1 MWLALDGD
9 GPLYRQAYRALRA
22 AILDG
27 RLAPGERLPSS
38 RVLAREAKLARN
50 TVLQAYEQLVAE
62 GYAESRRGAGT
73 FVVAELPDRPRARRA
88 RASRARA
95 ALAAAPP
102 LLSAYGERAVRYF
115 ARGVSWGRRRP
126 APRYDFRYGDPAYDD
141 FPHATW
147 CRLLARR
154 ARRASERHL
163 SYSDPG
169 GAPEL
174 REALAAYLARA
185 RGVACEPDDV
195 LVVYGT
201 QQAIDLTA
209 RVLIDPG
216 ARVIVEEPG
225 YPGIRHALE
234 IAGAEVDGAARRR
247 ATASPPRRS
256 RAERAR
262 LVCVTPSHQ
271 FPTGGVLPL
280 ARRLALLAWA
290 ERVGAFVLEDDYD
303 GEFRYDGRPLE
314 SLQALDRSGRVLY
327 AGTVS
332 KVMFPALRIGY
343 LVMPRSLREALLAAK
358 AFADTGTAH
367 LEQRVLADF
376 IAQGFFERHLRRA
389 RVRNAARR
397 TALLAALARE
407 LGDAVEVVG
416 ANAGLH
422 VVAWLRGV
430 RPGELR
436 ALRDARRAPR
446 CGHPPDLAVLRRA
459 AAPRRDPARLRGARR
474 GGDRRGRAPA
484 RAGAAGV
491 RSALRGL
498 RAPRRGPPRA
508 DPEFSARFD
517 TSGAISPLH
526 REVLSIPGEGLP
538 EGSGPNA
545 HAAPPLAR
553 RLCAASRARHCTRR
567 AAPLDRS
574 DRHAVH
580 GQPTRRSRSSWT
592 KPTAT
597 SSSR

>member
-1 MWLALDGD
+1 
-9 GPLYRQAYRALRA
+9 
-22 AILDG
+22 
-27 RLAPGERLPSS
+27 
-38 RVLAREAKLARN
+38 VLAREAKLARN

-73 FVVAELPDRPRARRA
+73 YVVAELPDGAARSAPRAR
-88 RASRARA
+88 
-95 ALAAAPP
+95 APEVP
-102 LLSAYGERAVRYF
+102 APAPLSAYAERAIGYY

-126 APRYDFRYGDPAYDD
+126 APRYDFRYGEPAYGD

-163 SYSDPG
+163 SYGEPG

-174 REALAAYLARA
+174 REALAAYLARS
-185 RGVACEPDDV
+185 RGVACGPDDV

-216 ARVIVEEPG
+216 ARAIVEEPG

-234 IAGAEVDGAARRR
+234 IAGAEVVALPVDADGL
-247 ATASPPRRS
+247 P
-256 RAERAR
+256 AEALAGQRAR
-262 LVCVTPSHQ
+262 LLCVTPSHQ

-327 AGTVS
+327 AGTAS

-343 LVMPRSLREALLAAK
+343 LVMPPSLREALLAAK
-358 AFADTGTAH
+358 AFADTGTAQ

-376 IAQGFFERHLRRA
+376 IEQGFFERHLRRA
-389 RVRNAARR
+389 RVRNAGRR
-397 TALLAALARE
+397 RALLAALARE

-422 VVAWLRGV
+422 VVAWLRDV

-436 ALRDARRAPR
+436 ALRELAARRDV
-446 CGHPPDLAVLRRA
+446 GIHPISPFYAARPRRA
-459 AAPRRDPARLRGARR
+459 GILLGYAALDE
-474 GGDRRGRAPA
+474 
-484 RAGAAGV
+484 AAIAEGV
-491 RSALRGL
+491 RRLALALREL
-498 RAPRRGPPRA
+498 RNR
-508 DPEFSARFD
+508 
-517 TSGAISPLH
+517 
-526 REVLSIPGEGLP
+526 
-538 EGSGPNA
+538 
-545 HAAPPLAR
+545 
-553 RLCAASRARHCTRR
+553 
-567 AAPLDRS
+567 
-574 DRHAVH
+574 
-580 GQPTRRSRSSWT
+580 
-592 KPTAT
+592 
-597 SSSR
+597 

>member
-1 MWLALDGD
+1 MWLALDGE
-9 GPLYRQAYRALRA
+9 GPLYRQAYRGLRA

-27 RLAPGERLPSS
+27 RVAPGERLPSS

-73 FVVAELPDRPRARRA
+73 FVIGALPEPGTRSKRPART
-88 RASRARA
+88 RA
-95 ALAAAPP
+95 APAAAPP
-102 LLSAYGERAVRYF
+102 ALSAYGERAVRHF
-115 ARGVSWGRRRP
+115 ARGITWARRRP

-174 REALAAYLARA
+174 REALASYLSRA
-185 RGVACEPDDV
+185 RGVACEPEDV

-216 ARVIVEEPG
+216 ARAIVEEPG
-225 YPGIRHALE
+225 YPGIRNALA
-234 IAGAEVDGAARRR
+234 IAGAEVIPLAVDADGLCTDAL
-247 ATASPPRRS
+247 
-256 RAERAR
+256 AEQSAR
-262 LVCVTPSHQ
+262 LACVTPSHQ

-290 ERVGAFVLEDDYD
+290 ERADAFVLEDDYD

-327 AGTVS
+327 AGTTS
-332 KVMFPALRIGY
+332 KVMFPALRIAY
-343 LVMPRSLREALLAAK
+343 LVMPPSLREALLAAK

-397 TALLAALARE
+397 AALLAALAAHMPAGTRAVPPAGGSMVWVTLPGGVDPEAVRASARE
-407 LGDAVEVVG
+407 AGIAYTPGDLFSVDG
-416 ANAGLH
+416 
-422 VVAWLRGV
+422 
-430 RPGELR
+430 
-436 ALRDARRAPR
+436 
-446 CGHPPDLAVLRRA
+446 A
-459 AAPRRDPARLRGARR
+459 AANSLCLAFSRH
-474 GGDRRGRAPA
+474 APEDFETGIA
-484 RAGAAGV
+484 Q
-491 RSALRGL
+491 L
-498 RAPRRGPPRA
+498 
-508 DPEFSARFD
+508 
-517 TSGAISPLH
+517 GAIVT
-526 REVLSIPGEGLP
+526 R
-538 EGSGPNA
+538 A
-545 HAAPPLAR
+545 HAAGRAR
-553 RLCAASRARHCTRR
+553 RDRRTAA
-567 AAPLDRS
+567 
-574 DRHAVH
+574 
-580 GQPTRRSRSSWT
+580 
-592 KPTAT
+592 
-597 SSSR
+597 

>member
-1 MWLALDGD
+1 VWLALDGE
-9 GPLYRQAYRALRA
+9 GPLYRQAYRALRTG
-22 AILDG
+22 ILEG

-38 RVLAREAKLARN
+38 RVLAREAELARN

-73 FVVAELPDRPRARRA
+73 FVVAELPEAARPARPQRAK
-88 RASRARA
+88 STPA
-95 ALAAAPP
+95 ALR
-102 LLSAYGERAVRYF
+102 LSAYAERAVQRF
-115 ARGVSWGRRRP
+115 ARGISWGRRRP
-126 APRYDFRYGDPAYDD
+126 TPRYDFRYGDPAYRD

-174 REALAAYLARA
+174 REALAAYLSRA
-185 RGVACEPDDV
+185 RGVSCTPDDV

-216 ARVIVEEPG
+216 SRAIVEEPG

-234 IAGAEVDGAARRR
+234 IAGADVLPLAVDAEGLPAENLAG
-247 ATASPPRRS
+247 
-256 RAERAR
+256 ERAR
-262 LVCVTPSHQ
+262 LLCVTPSHQ

-314 SLQALDRSGRVLY
+314 SLQALDRSGCVLY

-343 LVMPRSLREALLAAK
+343 LVMPASLREPLLAAK
-358 AFADTGTAH
+358 AFADTGTAQ

-397 TALLAALARE
+397 AALLAAIARE
-407 LGDAVEVVG
+407 LGDQVEVVG

-430 RPGELR
+430 LPGELR
-436 ALRDARRAPR
+436 TLRELAARRDVGIHPISPFYAARPRRAGILLGYAALDEPAIAEGVHRLARALRD
-446 CGHPPDLAVLRRA
+446 LRK
-459 AAPRRDPARLRGARR
+459 
-474 GGDRRGRAPA
+474 
-484 RAGAAGV
+484 
-491 RSALRGL
+491 
-498 RAPRRGPPRA
+498 
-508 DPEFSARFD
+508 
-517 TSGAISPLH
+517 H
-526 REVLSIPGEGLP
+526 
-538 EGSGPNA
+538 
-545 HAAPPLAR
+545 
-553 RLCAASRARHCTRR
+553 
-567 AAPLDRS
+567 
-574 DRHAVH
+574 
-580 GQPTRRSRSSWT
+580 
-592 KPTAT
+592 
-597 SSSR
+597 

>member
-1 MWLALDGD
+1 MWLALDGE
-9 GPLYRQAYRALRA
+9 GPLYRQAYRGLRA

-38 RVLAREAKLARN
+38 RVLARDAKLARN
-50 TVLQAYEQLVAE
+50 TVLQAYDQLVAE

-73 FVVAELPDRPRARRA
+73 FVVAELPEAADRALRPTRRP
-88 RASRARA
+88 A
-95 ALAAAPP
+95 AAVAAPP
-102 LLSAYGERAVRYF
+102 ALSAYAERALRYF
-115 ARGVSWGRRRP
+115 ARGVSWSRRRP

-174 REALAAYLARA
+174 REALAAYLSRA
-185 RGVACEPDDV
+185 RGVACAPDDV

-209 RVLIDPG
+209 RVLIEPG
-216 ARVIVEEPG
+216 VRAIVEEPG

-234 IAGAEVDGAARRR
+234 IAGAEVTALAVDADGLPTDALAQRQ
-247 ATASPPRRS
+247 
-256 RAERAR
+256 AR

-290 ERVGAFVLEDDYD
+290 ERTGAFVLEDDYD

-327 AGTVS
+327 AGTTS

-343 LVMPRSLREALLAAK
+343 LVMPASLRGALLAAK

-397 TALLAALARE
+397 AALLAALARE
-407 LGDAVEVVG
+407 LGDTVEVVG

-430 RPGELR
+430 LPGELR
-436 ALRDARRAPR
+436 TLRELAARRDVGIYPISPFYSARP
-446 CGHPPDLAVLRRA
+446 RRA
-459 AAPRRDPARLRGARR
+459 GILLGYAALDESAISEGIHRLA
-474 GGDRRGRAPA
+474 
-484 RAGAAGV
+484 
-491 RSALRGL
+491 SALREL
-498 RAPRRGPPRA
+498 RAA
-508 DPEFSARFD
+508 
-517 TSGAISPLH
+517 
-526 REVLSIPGEGLP
+526 
-538 EGSGPNA
+538 
-545 HAAPPLAR
+545 
-553 RLCAASRARHCTRR
+553 
-567 AAPLDRS
+567 
-574 DRHAVH
+574 
-580 GQPTRRSRSSWT
+580 
-592 KPTAT
+592 
-597 SSSR
+597 

>member
-9 GPLYRQAYRALRA
+9 GPLYRQAYRALRS

-27 RLAPGERLPSS
+27 RLARGERLPSS
-38 RVLAREAKLARN
+38 RVLARDAKLARN

-73 FVVAELPDRPRARRA
+73 FVVSELPDTRPRAVRPPRA
-88 RASRARA
+88 KGPP
-95 ALAAAPP
+95 APAP
-102 LLSAYGERAVRYF
+102 LSAYAQRAVQRF

-163 SYSDPG
+163 SYSEPG
-169 GAPEL
+169 GPLEL
-174 REALAAYLARA
+174 REALAAYLSRA
-185 RGVACEPDDV
+185 RGVACVPDDL

-216 ARVIVEEPG
+216 ARAIVEEPG
-225 YPGIRHALE
+225 YPGIRAALE
-234 IAGAEVDGAARRR
+234 IAGAEVTGLAVDADGIPTDALADQ
-247 ATASPPRRS
+247 
-256 RAERAR
+256 RAR
-262 LVCVTPSHQ
+262 LLCVTPSHQ

-280 ARRLALLAWA
+280 GRRLALLAWA
-290 ERVGAFVLEDDYD
+290 ERAGAFVLEDDYD

-327 AGTVS
+327 VGTVS

-343 LVMPRSLREALLAAK
+343 IVMPPSLREALIAAK
-358 AFADTGTAH
+358 AFADTGTAQ

-397 TALLAALARE
+397 AALLGALSRE

-430 RPGELR
+430 LPGELR
-436 ALRDARRAPR
+436 ALREQATRRDVGIHPISPFYAARPRRAGILLGYAALDEAAIGEGIHR
-446 CGHPPDLAVLRRA
+446 LALALRALRA
-459 AAPRRDPARLRGARR
+459 A
-474 GGDRRGRAPA
+474 
-484 RAGAAGV
+484 
-491 RSALRGL
+491 
-498 RAPRRGPPRA
+498 
-508 DPEFSARFD
+508 
-517 TSGAISPLH
+517 
-526 REVLSIPGEGLP
+526 
-538 EGSGPNA
+538 
-545 HAAPPLAR
+545 
-553 RLCAASRARHCTRR
+553 
-567 AAPLDRS
+567 
-574 DRHAVH
+574 
-580 GQPTRRSRSSWT
+580 
-592 KPTAT
+592 
-597 SSSR
+597 

>member
-9 GPLYRQAYRALRA
+9 GPLYRQAYRALRG

-27 RLAPGERLPSS
+27 RLAPGERLPAS

-73 FVVAELPDRPRARRA
+73 FVVAELPASRAPRADGERRPSGGTT
-88 RASRARA
+88 RAVQSTRVRARA
-95 ALAAAPP
+95 ADAPP
-102 LLSAYGERAVRYF
+102 ALSAYAERAVRSF

-174 REALAAYLARA
+174 REALASYLSRA

-216 ARVIVEEPG
+216 ARAIVEEPG
-225 YPGIRHALE
+225 YPGIRNALE
-234 IAGAEVDGAARRR
+234 IAGAQVTSLAVDADGLPTDELADQ
-247 ATASPPRRS
+247 
-256 RAERAR
+256 RAR
-262 LVCVTPSHQ
+262 LLCVTPSHQ

-290 ERVGAFVLEDDYD
+290 EHTEAFVLEDDYD

-327 AGTVS
+327 AGTAS
-332 KVMFPALRIGY
+332 KVMFPSLRIGY
-343 LVMPRSLREALLAAK
+343 LVMPPSVRPALLAAK

-376 IAQGFFERHLRRA
+376 IAQGYFERHLRRA

-397 TALLAALARE
+397 KALLAALARE

-422 VVAWLRGV
+422 VVAWLHDV
-430 RPGELR
+430 APGELR
-436 ALRDARRAPR
+436 TLREIAARRDVGIHPISPFYATRPRRAGILLGYAALGEREIAEGIHRLALALRE
-446 CGHPPDLAVLRRA
+446 LRR
-459 AAPRRDPARLRGARR
+459 L
-474 GGDRRGRAPA
+474 
-484 RAGAAGV
+484 
-491 RSALRGL
+491 
-498 RAPRRGPPRA
+498 
-508 DPEFSARFD
+508 
-517 TSGAISPLH
+517 
-526 REVLSIPGEGLP
+526 
-538 EGSGPNA
+538 
-545 HAAPPLAR
+545 
-553 RLCAASRARHCTRR
+553 
-567 AAPLDRS
+567 
-574 DRHAVH
+574 
-580 GQPTRRSRSSWT
+580 
-592 KPTAT
+592 
-597 SSSR
+597 

>member
-1 MWLALDGD
+1 M
-9 GPLYRQAYRALRA
+9 
-22 AILDG
+22 
-27 RLAPGERLPSS
+27 
-38 RVLAREAKLARN
+38 LAREAKLARN

-73 FVVAELPDRPRARRA
+73 YVVGQLPERAIRTARPA
-88 RASRARA
+88 RARA
-95 ALAAAPP
+95 AADSEPP
-102 LLSAYGERAVRYF
+102 ALSAYAERAVRHF
-115 ARGVSWGRRRP
+115 ARGVTWGRRRP
-126 APRYDFRYGDPAYDD
+126 APRFDFRYGDPAYGD

-147 CRLLARR
+147 CRLLGRR

-174 REALAAYLARA
+174 RQALAAYLSRA

-216 ARVIVEEPG
+216 ARAIVEEPG

-234 IAGAEVDGAARRR
+234 IAGAEVLALPVDGDGLPTEALAG
-247 ATASPPRRS
+247 
-256 RAERAR
+256 ERAR
-262 LVCVTPSHQ
+262 LLCVTPSHQ
-271 FPTGGVLPL
+271 FPTGGVLTL
-280 ARRLALLAWA
+280 ARRLALLTWA

-343 LVMPRSLREALLAAK
+343 LVMPRALRDPLLAAK
-358 AFADTGTAH
+358 AFADTGTAQ

-397 TALLAALARE
+397 KALLAALARE

-416 ANAGLH
+416 ANAGVH

-430 RPGELR
+430 LPGELR
-436 ALRDARRAPR
+436 TLRELAARRDVGIHPISPFYATRPRRAGILLGYAALDEPAIAEGVHRLALALR
-446 CGHPPDLAVLRRA
+446 
-459 AAPRRDPARLRGARR
+459 
-474 GGDRRGRAPA
+474 
-484 RAGAAGV
+484 
-491 RSALRGL
+491 
-498 RAPRRGPPRA
+498 
-508 DPEFSARFD
+508 E
-517 TSGAISPLH
+517 
-526 REVLSIPGEGLP
+526 
-538 EGSGPNA
+538 
-545 HAAPPLAR
+545 
-553 RLCAASRARHCTRR
+553 TRK
-567 AAPLDRS
+567 S
-574 DRHAVH
+574 
-580 GQPTRRSRSSWT
+580 
-592 KPTAT
+592 
-597 SSSR
+597 

>member
-22 AILDG
+22 AILEG

-38 RVLAREAKLARN
+38 RALARDAKLARN

-62 GYAESRRGAGT
+62 GYADSRRGAGT
-73 FVVAELPDRPRARRA
+73 FVVAELPEPTARLPRPTRARGA
-88 RASRARA
+88 
-95 ALAAAPP
+95 AAAPV
-102 LLSAYGERAVRYF
+102 LSAYAERALRYL
-115 ARGVSWGRRRP
+115 ARGVSWGRRRS
-126 APRYDFRYGDPAYDD
+126 APRYDFRYGDPAYGD
-141 FPHATW
+141 FPHETW

-174 REALAAYLARA
+174 REVLAAYLSRA
-185 RGVACEPDDV
+185 RGVSCEPDDV

-216 ARVIVEEPG
+216 APAIVEEPG

-234 IAGAEVDGAARRR
+234 IAGAEVTALAVDADGLPTEGLADL
-247 ATASPPRRS
+247 
-256 RAERAR
+256 RAR
-262 LVCVTPSHQ
+262 LLCVTPSHQ

-290 ERVGAFVLEDDYD
+290 QRSGAYVLEDDYD

-314 SLQALDRSGRVLY
+314 SLQALDRSGCVLY
-327 AGTVS
+327 AGTTS

-343 LVMPRSLREALLAAK
+343 LVMPPSLRGALLAAK

-376 IAQGFFERHLRRA
+376 ISQGFFERHLRRA
-389 RVRNAARR
+389 RVRNASRR
-397 TALLAALARE
+397 AALLAALARE

-430 RPGELR
+430 LPGELR
-436 ALRDARRAPR
+436 TLRELAARRDV
-446 CGHPPDLAVLRRA
+446 GIHPISPFYAARPRRA
-459 AAPRRDPARLRGARR
+459 GILLGYAALDESAIAEGIARLA
-474 GGDRRGRAPA
+474 
-484 RAGAAGV
+484 
-491 RSALRGL
+491 SALREL
-498 RAPRRGPPRA
+498 R
-508 DPEFSARFD
+508 S
-517 TSGAISPLH
+517 
-526 REVLSIPGEGLP
+526 
-538 EGSGPNA
+538 
-545 HAAPPLAR
+545 
-553 RLCAASRARHCTRR
+553 
-567 AAPLDRS
+567 
-574 DRHAVH
+574 
-580 GQPTRRSRSSWT
+580 
-592 KPTAT
+592 
-597 SSSR
+597 

>member
-1 MWLALDGD
+1 MWLTLDGD
-9 GPLYRQAYRALRA
+9 GSLYRQTYRALRA

-27 RLAPGERLPSS
+27 RLPPGERLPSS
-38 RVLAREAKLARN
+38 RTLARDAKLARN

-73 FVVAELPDRPRARRA
+73 FVAAELPDAP
-88 RASRARA
+88 ARA
-95 ALAAAPP
+95 ASPPRGRSRGSPAPP
-102 LLSAYGERAVRYF
+102 PLSAYGERVVRRF
-115 ARGVSWGRRRP
+115 ARGVTWSRRRP

-174 REALAAYLARA
+174 REALAAYLARS
-185 RGVACEPDDV
+185 RGVVCEADDV

-216 ARVIVEEPG
+216 TRVVVEEPG
-225 YPGIRHALE
+225 YPGIRNALE
-234 IAGAEVDGAARRR
+234 IAGAEVVSLPVDGEGLPVEALAAQ
-247 ATASPPRRS
+247 AKD
-256 RAERAR
+256 AR

-271 FPTGGVLPL
+271 FPTGSVLPL
-280 ARRLALLAWA
+280 SRRLALLAWA
-290 ERVGAFVLEDDYD
+290 SLSGAFVLEDDYD

-343 LVMPRSLREALLAAK
+343 LVVPPSLREALLAAK

-376 IAQGFFERHLRRA
+376 IAEGFFERHLRRA

-397 TALLAALARE
+397 KALLGALARE
-407 LGDAVEVVG
+407 LGDAVQVTG

-422 VVAWLRGV
+422 VVAWLRDV

-436 ALRDARRAPR
+436 TLRDLAARRDVGIHLLAPFYAMR
-446 CGHPPDLAVLRRA
+446 PRRA
-459 AAPRRDPARLRGARR
+459 GIMLGYAALDE
-474 GGDRRGRAPA
+474 
-484 RAGAAGV
+484 AAITEGV
-491 RSALRGL
+491 RRLAQALLEL
-498 RAPRRGPPRA
+498 RAR
-508 DPEFSARFD
+508 
-517 TSGAISPLH
+517 
-526 REVLSIPGEGLP
+526 
-538 EGSGPNA
+538 
-545 HAAPPLAR
+545 
-553 RLCAASRARHCTRR
+553 
-567 AAPLDRS
+567 
-574 DRHAVH
+574 
-580 GQPTRRSRSSWT
+580 
-592 KPTAT
+592 
-597 SSSR
+597 

>member
-1 MWLALDGD
+1 MWLQLDGD

-27 RLAPGERLPSS
+27 RLPAGERLPSS

-73 FVVAELPDRPRARRA
+73 YVVSELPDAAARRA
-88 RASRARA
+88 RAPRTRAP
-95 ALAAAPP
+95 AAPAP
-102 LLSAYGERAVRYF
+102 LSAYAARAVHYF

-174 REALAAYLARA
+174 REALAGYLARA
-185 RGVACEPDDV
+185 RGVACEAEDV

-234 IAGAEVDGAARRR
+234 IAGAEVTALAVDEDGLPTDELAGQ
-247 ATASPPRRS
+247 
-256 RAERAR
+256 RAR
-262 LVCVTPSHQ
+262 LACVTPSHQ

-343 LVMPRSLREALLAAK
+343 LVMPRALREALIAAK
-358 AFADTGTAH
+358 AFADTGTAQ

-397 TALLAALARE
+397 RALLAALTRE

-422 VVAWLRGV
+422 VVAWLGGV
-430 RPGELR
+430 LPGELR
-436 ALRDARRAPR
+436 TLRELAAKRDVGIHPISPFYAARPRRAGILLGYAALDEAAIGEGIHRLALALR
-446 CGHPPDLAVLRRA
+446 
-459 AAPRRDPARLRGARR
+459 
-474 GGDRRGRAPA
+474 
-484 RAGAAGV
+484 
-491 RSALRGL
+491 
-498 RAPRRGPPRA
+498 
-508 DPEFSARFD
+508 EM
-517 TSGAISPLH
+517 
-526 REVLSIPGEGLP
+526 
-538 EGSGPNA
+538 
-545 HAAPPLAR
+545 
-553 RLCAASRARHCTRR
+553 
-567 AAPLDRS
+567 
-574 DRHAVH
+574 
-580 GQPTRRSRSSWT
+580 RSR
-592 KPTAT
+592 
-597 SSSR
+597 

>member
-9 GPLYRQAYRALRA
+9 GSLYRQAYRALRA

-73 FVVAELPDRPRARRA
+73 FVVAELPDRATRG
-88 RASRARA
+88 RARA
-95 ALAAAPP
+95 ARAPRGAVARAAAA
-102 LLSAYGERAVRYF
+102 LGVRRSARSTF

-154 ARRASERHL
+154 ARRASDRHL

-185 RGVACEPDDV
+185 RGVVCEPDDV

-216 ARVIVEEPG
+216 ARVVVEEPG
-225 YPGIRHALE
+225 YPGIRNALA

-247 ATASPPRRS
+247 ATACPSRRS
-256 RAERAR
+256 RASARGCVRDAVAPVPDRRRAAARAAARAARVGRAR
-262 LVCVTPSHQ
+262 GRVRARGRLRRRVPLRRPAARVAPGARPQ
-271 FPTGGVLPL
+271 RARALRGNRLEGDVPGAADRLPRGAAHRC
-280 ARRLALLAWA
+280 ARRCS
-290 ERVGAFVLEDDYD
+290 R
-303 GEFRYDGRPLE
+303 RR
-314 SLQALDRSGRVLY
+314 RSPTRE
-327 AGTVS
+327 
-332 KVMFPALRIGY
+332 
-343 LVMPRSLREALLAAK
+343 PRTSSSACSPTSSRE
-358 AFADTGTAH
+358 
-367 LEQRVLADF
+367 
-376 IAQGFFERHLRRA
+376 GFFERHLRRA

-397 TALLAALARE
+397 TALLAALERE
-407 LGDAVEVVG
+407 LGDAVEVAG

-422 VVAWLRGV
+422 VVVWLRGV
-430 RPGELR
+430 RAGELR
-436 ALRDARRAPR
+436 ALRDLAARRDVGVHPISPFYAARPR
-446 CGHPPDLAVLRRA
+446 RAGILLGYAALDEAAIAEGVRRLRR
-459 AAPRRDPARLRGARR
+459 R
-474 GGDRRGRAPA
+474 
-484 RAGAAGV
+484 
-491 RSALRGL
+491 RSASS
-498 RAPRRGPPRA
+498 RAERRSRPRRGLPY
-508 DPEFSARFD
+508 ARSRNDRVFLC
-517 TSGAISPLH
+517 AISTLRRVRCHSRAKPL
-526 REVLSIPGEGLP
+526 IPGKGLL

-545 HAAPPLAR
+545 HAASPILCSRFSARLPYLALATCR
-553 RLCAASRARHCTRR
+553 RDGALH
-567 AAPLDRS
+567 RS

-580 GQPTRRSRSSWT
+580 GRPTPRSRSF
-592 KPTAT
+592 
-597 SSSR
+597 

>member
-1 MWLALDGD
+1 MWLALDGE
-9 GPLYRQAYRALRA
+9 GPLYRQAYRGLRG

-38 RVLAREAKLARN
+38 RVLARDAKLARN
-50 TVLQAYEQLVAE
+50 TVLQAYDQLVAE

-73 FVVAELPDRPRARRA
+73 FVVAELPEAAA
-88 RASRARA
+88 RALRPTRRPA
-95 ALAAAPP
+95 AAAAAPP
-102 LLSAYGERAVRYF
+102 ALSAYAERALRYF
-115 ARGVSWGRRRP
+115 ARGVSWSRRRP
-126 APRYDFRYGDPAYDD
+126 APRYDFRYGDPAYGD
-141 FPHATW
+141 FPHETW

-174 REALAAYLARA
+174 REALAAYLSRA
-185 RGVACEPDDV
+185 RGVACAPDDV

-216 ARVIVEEPG
+216 VRAIVEEPG

-234 IAGAEVDGAARRR
+234 IAGAEVTALAVDADGLPTDALAQRQ
-247 ATASPPRRS
+247 AS
-256 RAERAR
+256 

-290 ERVGAFVLEDDYD
+290 ERAGAFVLEDDYD

-327 AGTVS
+327 AGTTS

-343 LVMPRSLREALLAAK
+343 LVMPPALRAALLAAK
-358 AFADTGTAH
+358 AFADTGTAQ

-397 TALLAALARE
+397 AALLAALARE
-407 LGDAVEVVG
+407 LGDTVEVVG

-430 RPGELR
+430 LPGELR
-436 ALRDARRAPR
+436 TLRELAVRRDVGIHPISPFYAARPRRAGILLGYAALDESAIR
-446 CGHPPDLAVLRRA
+446 EGIHRLA
-459 AAPRRDPARLRGARR
+459 
-474 GGDRRGRAPA
+474 
-484 RAGAAGV
+484 
-491 RSALRGL
+491 SALREL
-498 RAPRRGPPRA
+498 RAA
-508 DPEFSARFD
+508 
-517 TSGAISPLH
+517 
-526 REVLSIPGEGLP
+526 
-538 EGSGPNA
+538 
-545 HAAPPLAR
+545 
-553 RLCAASRARHCTRR
+553 
-567 AAPLDRS
+567 
-574 DRHAVH
+574 
-580 GQPTRRSRSSWT
+580 
-592 KPTAT
+592 
-597 SSSR
+597 

>member
-9 GPLYRQAYRALRA
+9 GSLYRQAYRALRA

-27 RLAPGERLPSS
+27 RLPPGKRLPSS

-73 FVVAELPDRPRARRA
+73 YVVSALPDAAARTAPRAR
-88 RASRARA
+88 
-95 ALAAAPP
+95 APIAP
-102 LLSAYGERAVRYF
+102 AQAPLSAYAERALEYY

-126 APRYDFRYGDPAYDD
+126 APRYDFRYGEPAYGD

-174 REALAAYLARA
+174 REALAAYLARS
-185 RGVACEPDDV
+185 RGVACAPDDV

-216 ARVIVEEPG
+216 VRAIVEEPG

-234 IAGAEVDGAARRR
+234 VAGADVAALPVDADGL
-247 ATASPPRRS
+247 P
-256 RAERAR
+256 AEALAGQRAR
-262 LVCVTPSHQ
+262 LLCVTPSHQ
-271 FPTGGVLPL
+271 FPTGGILPL

-343 LVMPRSLREALLAAK
+343 LVMPPSLREALLAAK
-358 AFADTGTAH
+358 AFADTGTAQ

-389 RVRNAARR
+389 RLRNASRR
-397 TALLAALARE
+397 RALLAALARE

-422 VVAWLRGV
+422 VVAWLRDV
-430 RPGELR
+430 RPRELR
-436 ALRDARRAPR
+436 ALRDLAARRDV
-446 CGHPPDLAVLRRA
+446 GIHPISPFYATRPRRA
-459 AAPRRDPARLRGARR
+459 GILLGYAALDE
-474 GGDRRGRAPA
+474 
-484 RAGAAGV
+484 AAIGEGV
-491 RSALRGL
+491 RRLALALREL
-498 RAPRRGPPRA
+498 R
-508 DPEFSARFD
+508 
-517 TSGAISPLH
+517 
-526 REVLSIPGEGLP
+526 
-538 EGSGPNA
+538 
-545 HAAPPLAR
+545 
-553 RLCAASRARHCTRR
+553 
-567 AAPLDRS
+567 
-574 DRHAVH
+574 
-580 GQPTRRSRSSWT
+580 
-592 KPTAT
+592 KP
-597 SSSR
+597 

>member
-1 MWLALDGD
+1 MWLALDGE

-27 RLAPGERLPSS
+27 RLARGERLPSS
-38 RVLAREAKLARN
+38 RVLARDAKLARN

-73 FVVAELPDRPRARRA
+73 YVVGQLPERAIRTARPA
-88 RASRARA
+88 RARA
-95 ALAAAPP
+95 AADSEPP
-102 LLSAYGERAVRYF
+102 ALSAYAERAVRHF
-115 ARGVSWGRRRP
+115 ARGVTWGRRRP
-126 APRYDFRYGDPAYDD
+126 APRFDFRYGDPAYGD

-147 CRLLARR
+147 CRLLGRR

-174 REALAAYLARA
+174 RQALAAYLSRA

-216 ARVIVEEPG
+216 ARAIVEEPG

-234 IAGAEVDGAARRR
+234 IAGAEVLALPVDGDGLPTEALAG
-247 ATASPPRRS
+247 
-256 RAERAR
+256 ERAR
-262 LVCVTPSHQ
+262 LLCVTPSHQ
-271 FPTGGVLPL
+271 FPTGGVLTL
-280 ARRLALLAWA
+280 ARRLALLTWA

-343 LVMPRSLREALLAAK
+343 LVMPRALRDPLLAAK
-358 AFADTGTAH
+358 AFADTGTAQ

-397 TALLAALARE
+397 KALLAALARE

-416 ANAGLH
+416 ANAGVH

-430 RPGELR
+430 LPGELR
-436 ALRDARRAPR
+436 TLRELAARRDVGIHPISPFYATRPRRAGILLGYAALDEPAIAEGVHRLALALREMRK
-446 CGHPPDLAVLRRA
+446 
-459 AAPRRDPARLRGARR
+459 
-474 GGDRRGRAPA
+474 
-484 RAGAAGV
+484 
-491 RSALRGL
+491 S
-498 RAPRRGPPRA
+498 
-508 DPEFSARFD
+508 
-517 TSGAISPLH
+517 
-526 REVLSIPGEGLP
+526 
-538 EGSGPNA
+538 
-545 HAAPPLAR
+545 
-553 RLCAASRARHCTRR
+553 
-567 AAPLDRS
+567 
-574 DRHAVH
+574 
-580 GQPTRRSRSSWT
+580 
-592 KPTAT
+592 
-597 SSSR
+597 

>member
-1 MWLALDGD
+1 
-9 GPLYRQAYRALRA
+9 
-22 AILDG
+22 
-27 RLAPGERLPSS
+27 
-38 RVLAREAKLARN
+38 V
-50 TVLQAYEQLVAE
+50 
-62 GYAESRRGAGT
+62 
-73 FVVAELPDRPRARRA
+73 PRAPVA
-88 RASRARA
+88 
-95 ALAAAPP
+95 AAAPP
-102 LLSAYGERAVRYF
+102 LSAYADRAVRQF

-174 REALAAYLARA
+174 REALAAYLTRS

-216 ARVIVEEPG
+216 ARAIVEEPG

-234 IAGAEVDGAARRR
+234 IAGAELTALPVDEDGL
-247 ATASPPRRS
+247 P
-256 RAERAR
+256 AEALAGQRAR
-262 LVCVTPSHQ
+262 LLCVTPSHQ

-280 ARRLALLAWA
+280 SRRLALLAWA
-290 ERVGAFVLEDDYD
+290 EHVGAFVLEDDYD

-327 AGTVS
+327 AGTTS

-343 LVMPRSLREALLAAK
+343 LVMPPSLRAALLAAK

-376 IAQGFFERHLRRA
+376 IAQGYFERHLRRA

-397 TALLAALARE
+397 RALLAALARE
-407 LGDAVEVVG
+407 LGDAVQVVG

-430 RPGELR
+430 GPGELR
-436 ALRDARRAPR
+436 VLRELAARRDVGIHPISPFYATRPRRAGILLGYAALDETAIAEGVHRLALALRE
-446 CGHPPDLAVLRRA
+446 LRR
-459 AAPRRDPARLRGARR
+459 
-474 GGDRRGRAPA
+474 
-484 RAGAAGV
+484 
-491 RSALRGL
+491 S
-498 RAPRRGPPRA
+498 
-508 DPEFSARFD
+508 
-517 TSGAISPLH
+517 
-526 REVLSIPGEGLP
+526 
-538 EGSGPNA
+538 
-545 HAAPPLAR
+545 
-553 RLCAASRARHCTRR
+553 
-567 AAPLDRS
+567 
-574 DRHAVH
+574 
-580 GQPTRRSRSSWT
+580 
-592 KPTAT
+592 
-597 SSSR
+597 

>member
-22 AILDG
+22 VILDG
-27 RLAPGERLPSS
+27 RLPPGERLPSS

-73 FVVAELPDRPRARRA
+73 FVVAELPDTAVGRVRPPRMRAGA
-88 RASRARA
+88 DS
-95 ALAAAPP
+95 APP
-102 LLSAYGERAVRYF
+102 ALSAYAERAVRHF

-141 FPHATW
+141 FPHSTW

-174 REALAAYLARA
+174 REALAAYLTRS

-234 IAGAEVDGAARRR
+234 IAGADLTALPVDEDGL
-247 ATASPPRRS
+247 P
-256 RAERAR
+256 AEALAGQRAR
-262 LVCVTPSHQ
+262 LLCVTPSHQ

-327 AGTVS
+327 AGTTS

-343 LVMPRSLREALLAAK
+343 LVMPPSLRAALLAAK

-397 TALLAALARE
+397 RALLAALTRE
-407 LGDAVEVVG
+407 LGDAVQVVG

-430 RPGELR
+430 SPGELR
-436 ALRDARRAPR
+436 VLRELAARRDVGIHPISPFYATRPRRAGILLGYAALDEAAIAEGVHRLALALRE
-446 CGHPPDLAVLRRA
+446 L
-459 AAPRRDPARLRGARR
+459 
-474 GGDRRGRAPA
+474 
-484 RAGAAGV
+484 
-491 RSALRGL
+491 
-498 RAPRRGPPRA
+498 
-508 DPEFSARFD
+508 
-517 TSGAISPLH
+517 
-526 REVLSIPGEGLP
+526 
-538 EGSGPNA
+538 
-545 HAAPPLAR
+545 
-553 RLCAASRARHCTRR
+553 
-567 AAPLDRS
+567 
-574 DRHAVH
+574 
-580 GQPTRRSRSSWT
+580 RSR
-592 KPTAT
+592 
-597 SSSR
+597 